1 MPSGPARYQSY
12 PSHLQR
18 TSVPPEAYTPSMD
31 SNAAKEQSRDG
42 GKNRGGL
49 PKHMQEQHMGK
60 SEPKLSSPVPGGLYP
75 GTYPPPSSRSQ
86 HLLPPQSETPPSR
99 GESGTPSR
107 EKTQNKP
114 MSIQDPEHRALGKT
128 SMINFINII
137 VIPHEGLLPSVPLIW
152 RCLDLR
158 VNGHPGPHLSPSVV
172 AIYIT
177 RLDPDVLGINV
188 LEDVFVPAFMVL
200 GVL

>member
-31 SNAAKEQSRDG
+31 SNAGKEQSREG

-49 PKHMQEQHMGK
+49 PKHLQEQHMSK

-107 EKTQNKP
+107 EKTQSKP
-114 MSIQDPEHRALGKT
+114 MTIQEHELRVLGKITSLTFQRGSVALGASDTKIFGYQGQR
-128 SMINFINII
+128 SPQPSPFSLWPLWRLA
-137 VIPHEGLLPSVPLIW
+137 VISSSK
-152 RCLDLR
+152 LDLT
-158 VNGHPGPHLSPSVV
+158 
-172 AIYIT
+172 I
-177 RLDPDVLGINV
+177 LG
-188 LEDVFVPAFMVL
+188 
-200 GVL
+200 

>member
-31 SNAAKEQSRDG
+31 SNAAKEQSREG

-49 PKHMQEQHMGK
+49 PKHMQEQHMSK
-60 SEPKLSSPVPGGLYP
+60 SESKLSSPVPGGLYP

-114 MSIQDPEHRALGKT
+114 MTIQEHELRVLGKIT
-128 SMINFINII
+128 
-137 VIPHEGLLPSVPLIW
+137 PLW
-152 RCLDLR
+152 DMEFDK
-158 VNGHPGPHLSPSVV
+158 GLSPFTLCLNIS
-172 AIYIT
+172 
-177 RLDPDVLGINV
+177 N
-188 LEDVFVPAFMVL
+188 AFHQNAEKGQL
-200 GVL
+200 FCSSQFSQT